1 MCKLICCLLILAL
14 MHSDPSPDLIR
25 PISSDQFLPPISLWT
40 TLGGLFLIG
49 TVGVALILAGVTQY
63 NVTVTASATVRPT
76 GDVRLVQSTSEGI
89 VKSILVK
96 ENQVVN
102 QGDAI
107 AYIDST
113 QLETKKSQ
121 ILGTIHQNNL
131 QLAQIVAQIKALKTQ
146 ITAESNSIQRAIASA
161 EADLSRNQ
169 RDYQDQQIATQ
180 TQVQEAEA
188 ALELAKEEMKRYQQL
203 GNTGAIATLQIK
215 EKEQAFKAS
224 LARLQRAKAGLNPS
238 NATVAIASERIAQEK
253 AKGESTLA
261 ILKKEQE
268 ELIRRHVEIQNQIN
282 TAQTEFKQVSTD
294 LQKTIIRASDTGTIL
309 KLEIR
314 NPGQVVRAG
323 DAIAQ
328 ISPNQAPLVVKA
340 RVVAADISKVRLCKA
355 IQVKQCTEGRVIMRI
370 SAYPYPDY
378 GTLNG
383 AVRGITSDA
392 ITPQTN
398 SNLASVPYYEVII
411 QPDQLNLSKS
421 NQSYAIQSGMEVTA
435 EIIAQQETVLTFMLR
450 KARLLTDL

>member
-1 MCKLICCLLILAL
+1 